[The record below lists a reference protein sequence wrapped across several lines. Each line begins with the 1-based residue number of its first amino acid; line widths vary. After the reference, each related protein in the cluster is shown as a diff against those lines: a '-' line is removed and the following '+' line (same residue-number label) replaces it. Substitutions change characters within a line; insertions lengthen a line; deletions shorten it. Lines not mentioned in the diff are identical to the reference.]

1 MDTNTFNE
9 DQTEHVESSVQ
20 VENFTDYDKE
30 ISFDTSS
37 GISEE
42 EQSVIL
48 GEIDAIAMK
57 NRLHPTKDDL
67 AVKAKKRG
75 TLFPVLVN
83 VCSAVLLAGA
93 LVAIY
98 FVSQRNASD
107 FQNSAVFSESA
118 SRSLIQSIRRET
130 GAIIDAK
137 DQEIAEISARLEEI
151 DNQLREFQRYMEMR
165 LQQREAE
172 LRAQI
177 EREIEAERRRLTELN
192 LSEQAAAEQLRL
204 FVAQREAWMND
215 QLASFRRQM
224 EAQRVDLEVQL
235 RSLSEQLAVLQR
247 ERARLLEE
255 ARIREENLQAQL
267 IERTNQLTVSQEQS
281 RTDLTTAH
289 DALFRLNSELER
301 SNLIERELSGFYER
315 VGRHIQSG
323 NLDEAM
329 AVLVSMRDF
338 INTPAFQQL
347 GIMQSRRDFYLASA
361 DLLSG
366 MINEALERRNA
377 VPVSASVPA
386 EPVVSVQVDTAAV
399 NSLNTDIANLRER
412 NRVLEQSLS
421 ERDQSLATLQ
431 QQQNQLIANLNA
443 NNSASSVAD
452 DLINTLRTQNATLQ
466 QTVADQNNTLNT
478 LRTQNTTLQQT
489 VSDQNST
496 LNTLRSQN
504 TSLQQ
509 NVSERDNTINALR
522 TQNTSLQQTVSAH
535 ENSINEF
542 RTQNASLQQNAVT
555 QTSTI
560 NSLRAQTT
568 SLQQTVTDLRAQ
580 TSSLQQSVATQE
592 AAVNDLRSQTT
603 RLQQTVT
610 THESTISALQTQNA
624 TLTQTNEQLRQ
635 TNEAVRR
642 LLEN

>member
-329 AVLVSMRDF
+329 AVLVSMRNF